1 MWILAQKLTIPKIQ
15 FAKHMKL
22 KKKEGQSVD
31 TSKREQNT
39 HGRSYKDKFLSR
51 DYRNDHSET
60 APPGDPSQIQPQNPA
75 TIVDANNILLRE
87 PDTVVP

>member
-1 MWILAQKLTIPKIQ
+1 VGISPEAQKLPISKIQ
-15 FAKHMKL
+15 FTNNMKR

-39 HGRSYKDKFLSR
+39 HGRSYKNKFLSR

-60 APPGDPSQIQPQNPA
+60 APPGDPCDIKL
-75 TIVDANNILLRE
+75 V
-87 PDTVVP
+87 

>member
-1 MWILAQKLTIPKIQ
+1 MWILAQKLLIPKIQ
-15 FAKHMKL
+15 FAKHVKL

-39 HGRSYKDKFLSR
+39 HGRSYKNKFLSR

-60 APPGDPSQIQPQNPA
+60 APPGDPSYIQPLNPD
-75 TIVDANNILLRE
+75 TIVDNNKVLLTE
-87 PDTVVP
+87 T